1 MYGATTRVEAANPI
15 ADEMT
20 PIVRNAWYVACF
32 SGELATGALFARK
45 IAGLRVVLFRD
56 SQNRP
61 VALLDQCPHRSYPL
75 SKSKLDGDDIICGY
89 HGLRFG
95 KDGRCLDVP
104 MQDRVPR
111 SLCVRR
117 FATVEESPLIWI
129 WTGDPALAE
138 TTPTPGRDWF
148 LDRGG
153 WAKAEAYLHVRAS
166 YVHLHENLL
175 DLSHLT
181 FLHSRT
187 FGTPDYARAPTETEV
202 TDDSIIVRRAVLPTR
217 LPPIYAVPL
226 NMEGK
231 DAARIVTSSYVA
243 PGLSISAVVLQD
255 LTLPPN
261 ERQDHHIRTAQL
273 LTPEDQTSLH
283 YHYIVARDFAME
295 RTEMDGFILNNI
307 TAAFHEDVDALEA
320 ITQGRLDSDRSF
332 LVEHSVRT
340 DQAGVAV
347 KRLLKRLALREAD
360 GNTVASSS
368 ARNA

>member
-1 MYGATTRVEAANPI
+1 M
-15 ADEMT
+15 
-20 PIVRNAWYVACF
+20 VRF
-32 SGELATGALFARK
+32 FGGRS
-45 IAGLRVVLFRD
+45 VLFRD

-75 SKSKLDGDDIICGY
+75 SKSRLDGENIVCGY

-95 KDGRCLDVP
+95 KDGQCLDVP
-104 MQDRVPR
+104 SQDRVPR
-111 SLCVRR
+111 SLCVQR

-129 WTGDPALAE
+129 WTGDQALAE
-138 TTPTPGRDWF
+138 STSPPGQDWF

-153 WAKAEAYLHVRAS
+153 WAKAGAYLHVKAS

-187 FGTPDYARAPTETEV
+187 FGTPDYARAPVETKV
-202 TDDSIIVRRAVLPTR
+202 TDDGIVVRRAVLPTR

-231 DAARIVTSSYVA
+231 DAARIVTSTYVA

-255 LTLPPN
+255 LTLPPDQ
-261 ERQDHHIRTAQL
+261 RQDHHIRTAQL

-295 RTEMDGFILNNI
+295 RSDMDGFILDSI

-320 ITQGRLDSDRSF
+320 ITQGRLDSDRSL
-332 LVEHSVRT
+332 LVEHSVRA

-347 KRLLKRLALREAD
+347 KRLLKRLALREAGAD
-360 GNTVASSS
+360 PVASSPS
-368 ARNA
+368 RIA